1 MNRDFGKK
9 PFCNIKV
16 LSKISEGGYATVYR
30 CLDMSLDKQ
39 IALKVI
45 KDKRSRALLREMK
58 FYEALSKSNLESY
71 QEVALFRHPTTMEA
85 LIRLPLLGPD
95 LSTIPSESL
104 VSEDFKLLKL
114 LAVEAIARLQE
125 IHSNGIIHCD
135 LKPENFC
142 LLNSSPGCTSLR
154 LIDFNIS
161 ENYLVENDNGEM
173 VHREFKEGKGF
184 SGNRRFA
191 SANAHKGLSQ
201 SRRDDLESLCYVL
214 VSLGQK
220 KLPWQGIK
228 NMNINDLHKEL
239 AEVKSLT
246 SAKQLCKGLPEA
258 FETFTVYAKSLEFD
272 AEPDYETLKE
282 LFKQ

>member
-1 MNRDFGKK
+1 MNSDFGKK

-30 CLDMSLDKQ
+30 CLDMTLNKQ

-45 KDKRSRALLREMK
+45 KNKRSRALLREMK
-58 FYEALSKSNLESY
+58 FYEALSKSNLPSY
-71 QEVALFRHPTTMEA
+71 QEIALLRHPISMEA

-95 LSTIPSESL
+95 LSTIPSETL
-104 VSEDFKLLKL
+104 VSEDYKLLKL
-114 LAVEAIARLQE
+114 LAVEAIASLEE
-125 IHSNGIIHCD
+125 IHGFGIIHCD

-142 LLNSSPGCTSLR
+142 LLDSSPDCTKLR

-161 ENYLVENDNGEM
+161 ENYLVKDNKGEL

-184 SGNRRFA
+184 SGNRRYA
-191 SANAHKGLSQ
+191 SANAHRGISQ
-201 SRRDDLESLCYVL
+201 SRRDDLESLSYML
-214 VSLGQK
+214 VFLADK

-228 NMNINDLHKEL
+228 NKNVSDLHREL
-239 AEVKSLT
+239 SEIKSLT

-258 FETFTVYAKSLEFD
+258 F
-272 AEPDYETLKE
+272 
-282 LFKQ
+282 